1 MPDRR
6 KFLKAM
12 AWAGAGGLMVGQFPI
27 SAAQSARRKV
37 SIGGFPAT
45 VVDMHAHCEIKAV
58 ERVVSGTP
66 LEITVRDNRVL
77 GSQRLELLDERGID
91 IQAIHVGN
99 YWWYAADRDLARRIT
114 RVMNE
119 GMADWVAKHPDRF
132 VALSAVSL
140 QHPELAAEELEFAV
154 ENLGLRGAAVGG
166 NVNGEVPSSPR
177 FDPFWAKVEELNVPV
192 FTHPSNASYLVNEGG
207 LDGRGDLG
215 NIVGNPLE
223 TTVFLSRLIFDG
235 TFDRFPGAKVCAAH
249 GGGYLPSYSG
259 RSEVACDVRPDA
271 ECANQKRPRDY
282 LKTNIFV
289 DSMVFTDE
297 GLRHLVAEMGASQV
311 VYGTDMPYD
320 WPDTLDLILDAT
332 SLSNAEKE
340 AIVGGNAVGL
350 LRIT

>member
-340 AIVGGNAVGL
+340 AIVGGNAVRL

>member
-192 FTHPSNASYLVNEGG
+192 FTHPSNASYLVNESG
-207 LDGRGDLG
+207 LGGRGDLG

-340 AIVGGNAVGL
+340 AIVGGNAVRL

>member
-12 AWAGAGGLMVGQFPI
+12 AWAGAGGLMAGQFPI

-58 ERVVSGTP
+58 ERVVKGTP

-77 GSQRLELLDERGID
+77 GPDRLELLDERGID

-154 ENLGLRGAAVGG
+154 ENLGLRGASVGG

-192 FTHPSNASYLVNEGG
+192 FTHPSNASYLVNESG

-311 VYGTDMPYD
+311 VYGTDTPYD
-320 WPDTLDLILDAT
+320 WPDTLDLILDST

-340 AIVGGNAVGL
+340 AIVGGNAVKL
-350 LRIT
+350 LRIA